1 MTTANMKLV
10 ILDVPLDD
18 EMEMPDQN
26 LEEGESIVR
35 RAVEVKNLYRVLKGM
50 LYSLEVP
57 QSPLASF
64 DLIDDSFPH
73 GRKNI
78 MKRRS
83 ENKTKFPLSAYERI
97 FFPFGIG
104 PYRRR
109 EAAAPRCWLRP
120 GRAPENGCH
129 GFIRRRI

>member
-10 ILDVPLDD
+10 ILDVPLDGG
-18 EMEMPDQN
+18 METPDQN
-26 LEEGESIVR
+26 LEDGESIVR

-50 LYSLEVP
+50 LYSLE
-57 QSPLASF
+57 SPHSQVSISF
-64 DLIDDSFPH
+64 NDSFPH
-73 GRKNI
+73 ERKNI

-83 ENKTKFPLSAYERI
+83 ENKAKFPLLAYERN

-104 PYRRR
+104 SYRRR
-109 EAAAPRCWLRP
+109 EAAAPRCWFRP

-129 GFIRRRI
+129 CFIRRRN